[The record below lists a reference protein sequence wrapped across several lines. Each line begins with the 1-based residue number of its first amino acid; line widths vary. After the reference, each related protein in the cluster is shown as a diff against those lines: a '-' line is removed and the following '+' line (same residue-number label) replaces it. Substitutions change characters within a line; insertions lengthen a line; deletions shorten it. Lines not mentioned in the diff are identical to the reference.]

1 MSVKVGGIAQHI
13 MRLFCGHYYI
23 IYCTKNNLHFL
34 QIVLVSGL
42 RLAWIRRMDGNI
54 KCLSL
59 NKWVHNK

>member
-23 IYCTKNNLHFL
+23 IYCTKNNLHFP

-42 RLAWIRRMDGNI
+42 RLAWIRRMDRKMEI
-54 KCLSL
+54 FSA
-59 NKWVHNK
+59 